1 MASRRTTTSRTSIKT
16 TPMTAPTTVATST
29 PAAEVEAPEASL
41 VHVVKKKEL
50 IERVSEA
57 SGVKKGMTKKVVDAM
72 LKEMGD
78 IMQEG
83 TEMNVPPLGK
93 LSINRQKEIAN
104 AFILIAKLR
113 RPKGMLA
120 GKTPSAEGEDA
131 SSEDVDTPEAAQS

>member
-1 MASRRTTTSRTSIKT
+1 MATRRTSTTTTSEVPAEETI
-16 TPMTAPTTVATST
+16 PTTVATST
-29 PAAEVEAPEASL
+29 PAADVEAPEASL

-57 SGVKKGMTKKVVDAM
+57 SGIKKGIAKKVIEAT

-83 TEMNVPPLGK
+83 TEMNLPPLGK
-93 LSINRQKEIAN
+93 LSINRQKEVAN

-113 RPKGMLA
+113 RAKGMLA
-120 GKTPSAEGEDA
+120 GKASTVED
-131 SSEDVDTPEAAQS
+131 EEAYDDDANATETE

>member
-1 MASRRTTTSRTSIKT
+1 MATRRTTTTIT
-16 TPMTAPTTVATST
+16 TEEPAEVMAPTTVATST

-41 VHVVKKKEL
+41 VHVVKKKEF

-57 SGVKKGMTKKVVDAM
+57 SGVRKGMTKKVVDAM

-83 TEMNVPPLGK
+83 TEMNLPPLGK
-93 LSINRQKEIAN
+93 LSINRQKEIGN

-113 RPKGMLA
+113 RAKGMLA
-120 GKTPSAEGEDA
+120 GKKPTVEGEEA
-131 SSEDVDTPEAAQS
+131 SIEDVETAETTES

>member
-1 MASRRTTTSRTSIKT
+1 MATRRTTTKIT
-16 TPMTAPTTVATST
+16 TQEPAVAAPTTVATST
-29 PAAEVEAPEASL
+29 PAADVDAPEASL

-57 SGVKKGMTKKVVDAM
+57 SGIRKGIAKKVIEAT

-83 TEMNVPPLGK
+83 TEMNLPPLGK
-93 LSINRQKEIAN
+93 LSINRQKEVAN

-113 RPKGMLA
+113 RAKGMLA
-120 GKTPSAEGEDA
+120 GKTPTVEDEEAFVEGAAETET
-131 SSEDVDTPEAAQS
+131 E

>member
-1 MASRRTTTSRTSIKT
+1 MATRRTTTTIT
-16 TPMTAPTTVATST
+16 TEEPSKITAPTTVATST
-29 PAAEVEAPEASL
+29 PAADVEAPEASL

-57 SGVKKGMTKKVVDAM
+57 SGIKKGIAKKVIEAT

-83 TEMNVPPLGK
+83 TEMNLPPLGK
-93 LSINRQKEIAN
+93 VSINRQKEVAN

-113 RPKGMLA
+113 RAKGMLA
-120 GKTPSAEGEDA
+120 GKSPAGEGEDA
-131 SSEDVDTPEAAQS
+131 SSEDVDTTETE

>member
-1 MASRRTTTSRTSIKT
+1 
-16 TPMTAPTTVATST
+16 
-29 PAAEVEAPEASL
+29 
-41 VHVVKKKEL
+41 
-50 IERVSEA
+50 
-57 SGVKKGMTKKVVDAM
+57 MTKKVVDAM

>member
-1 MASRRTTTSRTSIKT
+1 MATRRTTTT
-16 TPMTAPTTVATST
+16 TTIEEPTEIAAPTTVATST
-29 PAAEVEAPEASL
+29 PAADVEAPEASL

-57 SGVKKGMTKKVVDAM
+57 SGIKKGIAKKVIEAT

-83 TEMNVPPLGK
+83 TEMNLPPLGK
-93 LSINRQKEIAN
+93 LSINRQKEVGN

-113 RPKGMLA
+113 RAKGMLA
-120 GKTPSAEGEDA
+120 GKTPAVEGEDA
-131 SSEDVDTPEAAQS
+131 SSEDADTAETE

>member
-1 MASRRTTTSRTSIKT
+1 MATRRTTTTTEEPSKT
-16 TPMTAPTTVATST
+16 TTPTTVATST
-29 PAAEVEAPEASL
+29 PAADVEAPEASL

-57 SGVKKGMTKKVVDAM
+57 SGIKKGIAKKVIEAT

-83 TEMNVPPLGK
+83 TEMNLPPLGK
-93 LSINRQKEIAN
+93 VSINRQKEVAN

-113 RPKGMLA
+113 RAKGMLA
-120 GKTPSAEGEDA
+120 SKSPAGEGEVA
-131 SSEDVDTPEAAQS
+131 SGEDVDTTESE